1 MAYDSESGRE
11 LWSADVQNSGVGG
24 PVTYQVG
31 DEQFVAMALGRGA
44 ATLMTGPVPR
54 PKGVPH
60 ANRVVAFKLDG
71 AIKLPEYSFTEQVLR
86 SPPEMAVDREAAEI
100 GRYAYHRFCFG
111 CHGREARGN
120 RIQPDLRYSPYLD
133 NGLWQDVVTEGS
145 LADLGMVSF
154 GEVVTPELA
163 ESIRSYVIL
172 EAQNA
177 AAGAA
182 N

>member
-1 MAYDSESGRE
+1 MPHFIPCRAVRR
-11 LWSADVQNSGVGG
+11 GG
-24 PVTYQVG
+24 
-31 DEQFVAMALGRGA
+31 AAALGTIGCILRTA
-44 ATLMTGPVPR
+44 A
-54 PKGVPH
+54 
-60 ANRVVAFKLDG
+60 
-71 AIKLPEYSFTEQVLR
+71 
-86 SPPEMAVDREAAEI
+86 
-100 GRYAYHRFCFG
+100 
-111 CHGREARGN
+111 
-120 RIQPDLRYSPYLD
+120 
-133 NGLWQDVVTEGS
+133 